1 MAIGSNDV
9 TIYGIKN
16 GMEKRFWV
24 GYLILVLVSSIFGD
38 TVILVVSAKQHA
50 FKLNVII
57 VAIIQLMAACDLI
70 ISVTYVGPTIISIIT
85 DGWILGDRLAYAHK
99 FVEVFVIPINII
111 LVCLLTTSKLA
122 MLQYPIQTR
131 CWSKIRAHVA
141 CSIVWLSFTFISTVS
156 LILRKDSLIF
166 DYTSYEFDTDYS
178 LSGPTGWGPLPIV
191 EIRHMT
197 SSSVI

>member
-1 MAIGSNDV
+1 MAIGSNYV

-57 VAIIQLMAACDLI
+57 VAIIQHMAACDLI

-85 DGWILGDRLAYAHK
+85 DG
-99 FVEVFVIPINII
+99 
-111 LVCLLTTSKLA
+111 
-122 MLQYPIQTR
+122 
-131 CWSKIRAHVA
+131 
-141 CSIVWLSFTFISTVS
+141 
-156 LILRKDSLIF
+156 
-166 DYTSYEFDTDYS
+166 
-178 LSGPTGWGPLPIV
+178 
-191 EIRHMT
+191 
-197 SSSVI
+197 